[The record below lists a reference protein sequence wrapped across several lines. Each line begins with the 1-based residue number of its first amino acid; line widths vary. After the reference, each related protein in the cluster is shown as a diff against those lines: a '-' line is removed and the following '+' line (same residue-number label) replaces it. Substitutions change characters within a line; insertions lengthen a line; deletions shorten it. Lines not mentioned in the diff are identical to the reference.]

1 MPAPAAARRLNLRQQ
16 GYAPLRPIEGR
27 PNEQRARR
35 FVARLSDDETPAA
48 DTVEAAD
55 FMQAAL
61 LFAETCTACESDEL
75 KIAVSDA
82 ETGET
87 HRFTLNLAG

>member
-1 MPAPAAARRLNLRQQ
+1 MPAPAATARSNLRQE

-27 PNEQRARR
+27 PQDGRARR
-35 FVARLSDDETPAA
+35 FVARLSDDETPTA
-48 DTVEAAD
+48 DAIEAAD

-61 LFAETCTACESDEL
+61 VFAETCAACDAGHL

-87 HRFTLNLAG
+87 HCFTLNLSD